1 MTGYL
6 IYLAILVSIYTL
18 FSLGLNL
25 HWGYTGLLN
34 FGHAA
39 FMIVGAYVTVLLNL
53 QGFPNLIAA
62 LGGMIAAAIVGAI
75 MGLATLRLRQDY
87 LGIVTIGLAESL
99 RIFAINEATLTGGT
113 QGISGF
119 DRPLQGTT
127 FEPNLILRLGM
138 IVVFTLLSIWVYHC
152 LFQWLKKFPFSF
164 LRPIPE
170 NRLKNTQNNAQNSS
184 RNDRVQ
190 HYRLQWIVG
199 LSLGLLGL
207 AIYSATVY
215 ALFYYNWVASYRRSS
230 LLLLLL
236 LVLAGTQWGITAL
249 IQSPWGRIIQGI
261 REDAEVVTALGKNI
275 FLYKLQSLMLGGAIA
290 GLAGSFYAWHLGSVF
305 PDQFKPQLTFDA
317 WTIVI
322 LGGAGHPL
330 SPLLGSTLF
339 WGYESLSRF
348 LFPSQ
353 WSDARLEAL
362 RLIII
367 GVGLIALMRWRPQ
380 GILGDRI

>member
-1 MTGYL
+1 MTSYL
-6 IYLAILVSIYTL
+6 IYLAVLVAIYTL

-25 HWGYTGLLN
+25 QWGYTGLLN

-53 QGFPNLIAA
+53 QGYPNLIAA
-62 LGGMIAAAIVGAI
+62 LGGMIAAAIVGAM

-87 LGIVTIGLAESL
+87 LGIATIGLAESL
-99 RIFAINEATLTGGT
+99 RIFAINEASLTGGT
-113 QGISGF
+113 QGIFGF

-127 FEPNLILRLGM
+127 FEPNLVLRLGM
-138 IVVFTLLSIWVYHC
+138 IAVFTLLSIWVYRS
-152 LFQWLKKFPFSF
+152 LFQWLQKISF
-164 LRPIPE
+164 NP
-170 NRLKNTQNNAQNSS
+170 LK
-184 RNDRVQ
+184 NDRVQ
-190 HYRLQWIVG
+190 DDRLQGRLQWIVG
-199 LSLGLLGL
+199 ISLGFLGL

-215 ALFYYNWVASYRRSS
+215 ALFYYNWVSSYHRSS

-236 LVLAGTQWGITAL
+236 LVLAGVNWGITTL

-261 REDAEVVTALGKNI
+261 REDAEVVTALGKNV
-275 FLYKLQSLMLGGAIA
+275 FWYKLQSLMLGGAIA

-348 LFPSQ
+348 LLPAQ

-367 GVGLIALMRWRPQ
+367 GFGLMALMRWRPQ
-380 GILGDRI
+380 GILGDGIH